1 MKILE
6 NKEKSGIKPDLFIL
20 AAPLDLVMHT
30 PGLRPQKLRFCM
42 AYTCHSVLT
51 SFVITHSEP
60 RFNPG
65 VTKGI
70 KKHRINRCF
79 LFLAAQDITNLNR
92 LIEQT
97 INIAE
102 SLMDVDFALYA
113 RYNRT

>member
-1 MKILE
+1 MKALE
-6 NKEKSGIKPDLFIL
+6 IKQKNRKNAVSSIL

-42 AYTCHSVLT
+42 AYKCHSVLT

-79 LFLAAQDITNLNR
+79 LFLAAPLGFETG
-92 LIEQT
+92 T
-97 INIAE
+97 A
-102 SLMDVDFALYA
+102 
-113 RYNRT
+113 